1 MPETN
6 QSEEGRMKNMNP
18 LKSNNIVAKILQ
30 VYAYLNAAAGLI
42 LALLLNKEL
51 GVVVA
56 WFIFAAVLV
65 ASFFIFALGEV
76 IDLLQNLND
85 NTNGK
90 QEVVDELPD
99 L

>member
-1 MPETN
+1 
-6 QSEEGRMKNMNP
+6 MNP

-30 VYAYLNAAAGLI
+30 VYAYVNAAAGLI

-51 GVVVA
+51 GAVVA

-76 IDLLQNLND
+76 VDLLQNLND

-90 QEVVDELPD
+90 REVVDELPD